1 MASSSPAV
9 TQDEHQ
15 AHVVRFEI
23 PPMMRYCAGTCPC
36 TWVTALALPN
46 LVLFRHSLRIGVQGK
61 ESDMESPVVYNSM
74 LRGESRHQEIKLLG
88 YLIPA
93 QSLMGLSSYFAW
105 YYGYGFY
112 GPAKYPLLIYGLTL
126 ACHSAAQEGEIVSN
140 PKFVLAH
147 RAVCAVGT
155 FLCSCCFLRLS
166 KFSSLLMLPACG
178 IYFSLTYVS
187 VQGINSG
194 NTNSNEDETEDLSYN
209 ENNNQE
215 RGNSAIDDAA
225 EQPHHHHE
233 LIESE
238 TQQQQHS
245 GQQPQHTG
253 PQQQP
258 PPPPPYHPVQMQKRR
273 KKRRK
278 SILKLD
284 DVENGER
291 DRGVRRPSKSNVSFN
306 DAVAV
311 KYHHRNS
318 SVLSTSLSSS
328 SLSSREDDRENI
340 VSQR

>member
-1 MASSSPAV
+1 MTTFKEPGHV
-9 TQDEHQ
+9 TNQ
-15 AHVVRFEI
+15 
-23 PPMMRYCAGTCPC
+23 
-36 TWVTALALPN
+36 N
-46 LVLFRHSLRIGVQGK
+46 FRIIFVSLR
-61 ESDMESPVVYNSM
+61 
-74 LRGESRHQEIKLLG
+74 SRHVPLFVLLP
-88 YLIPA
+88 PA
-93 QSLMGLSSYFAW
+93 QQVFVVVDAPGLRYLFLP
-105 YYGYGFY
+105 YLRLRERHQQRQH
-112 GPAKYPLLIYGLTL
+112 KRTL
-126 ACHSAAQEGEIVSN
+126 GVTEGN
-140 PKFVLAH
+140 PKSW
-147 RAVCAVGT
+147 GKYNQIT
-155 FLCSCCFLRLS
+155 FHHILV
-166 KFSSLLMLPACG
+166 FS
-178 IYFSLTYVS
+178 
-187 VQGINSG
+187 Q
-194 NTNSNEDETEDLSYN
+194 SNEDETEDLSYN

-215 RGNSAIDDAA
+215 RGNSGIDDAA

-291 DRGVRRPSKSNVSFN
+291 DRGIRRPSKSNVSFN

-328 SLSSREDDRENI
+328 SLSSRDDDDDRENI